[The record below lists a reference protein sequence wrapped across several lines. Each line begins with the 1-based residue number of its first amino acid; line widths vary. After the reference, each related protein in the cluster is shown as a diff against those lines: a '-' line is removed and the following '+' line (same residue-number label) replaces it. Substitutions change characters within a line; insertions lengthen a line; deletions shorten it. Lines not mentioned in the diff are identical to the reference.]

1 MAELFVVTG
10 IEPVRQRLQELSAQT
25 PFLMVLAVQQEGEA
39 ILAASQPLVPVDTGA
54 LRASGT
60 VSDAA
65 LDGAVATV
73 AISYGGPG
81 TGFARTPSQYAIM
94 VHEDTTMAHPHGGQ
108 AHFLSQPFFEAT
120 QGMLERLADALRVA
134 A

>member
-1 MAELFVVTG
+1 MAELFAVTG
-10 IEPVRQRLQELSAQT
+10 IEQVRQHLQDLSAQV

-39 ILAASQPLVPVDTGA
+39 VLAASQPLVPIETGA

-65 LDGAVATV
+65 LDGAVASV

-81 TGFARTPSQYAIM
+81 AGFERTPSQYAIV
-94 VHEDTTMAHPHGGQ
+94 VHEDTTMRHPRGGQ
-108 AHFLSQPFFEAT
+108 AHFLSQPLFEAT
-120 QGMLERLADALRVA
+120 QGMLERLADAVRVA
-134 A
+134 V